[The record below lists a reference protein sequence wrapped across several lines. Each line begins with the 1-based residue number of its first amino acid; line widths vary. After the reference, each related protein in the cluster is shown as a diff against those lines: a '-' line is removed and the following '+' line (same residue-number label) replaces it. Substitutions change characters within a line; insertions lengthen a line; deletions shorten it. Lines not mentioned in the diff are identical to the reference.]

1 MIAMPLD
8 LRARTD
14 AGRELVGLGES
25 LAARLAPR
33 AADHDRDGVHPV
45 EEVGALRESGWL
57 TAPIP
62 AELGGMG
69 VESVH
74 DLLVASSRLARGE
87 PSLTIGANMHWI
99 PLVNMA
105 QMWRVARMS
114 GDARR
119 AEGIGAWMERV
130 VREGLVVSAAIS
142 EPGQDLTRPSTRAR
156 RTAEGWEISGRKV
169 FCTMS
174 PAADVL
180 YASVTYEDEEARER
194 YGYVRIATA
203 AEGVRMH
210 DDWDALGMRAS
221 GSNSVTFED
230 VRLPASAVAG
240 GFPAGRLSGEYVER
254 HLVAGAF
261 HAASS
266 LGIAEEAARLA
277 SEGATA
283 GGRTPTPRAMTVA
296 AEMSIGLSAMRAML
310 QRAGALLDEH
320 HVARA
325 AGARPADDELI
336 ALFAEV
342 QAAKTFLN
350 ETAVRVVD
358 GALALSGGA
367 GYMTRHPLSRLYR
380 DVRAGAFMHPL
391 GANRAYD
398 MLGEL
403 ALGME
408 PTLR

>member
-1 MIAMPLD
+1 MSLE

-14 AGRELVGLGES
+14 AGHELVGLAES
-25 LAARLAPR
+25 LAADLAPR
-33 AADHDRDGVHPV
+33 AADHDREGVHPV
-45 EEVGALRESGWL
+45 AGVGALRESGWL

-62 AELGGMG
+62 VELGGRG

-74 DLLVASSRLARGE
+74 DLLVASARLARGE

-99 PLVNMA
+99 PLVNTA
-105 QMWRVARMS
+105 QMWRAARMA
-114 GDARR
+114 GDVGR
-119 AEGIGAWMERV
+119 ADAMGGWMERV
-130 VREGLVVSAAIS
+130 AREGLVVSAAIS

-156 RTAEGWEISGRKV
+156 RTPEGWTISGRKV

-174 PAADVL
+174 PSADVL
-180 YASVTYEDEEARER
+180 YASVTYEDDAEAER
-194 YGYVRIATA
+194 YGYVRIATD
-203 AEGVRMH
+203 AEGVRLH

-230 VRLPASAVAG
+230 VRLPASALAG
-240 GFPAGRLSGEYVER
+240 GFLAGRLSADYVER
-254 HLVAGAF
+254 HLVAGGF

-266 LGIAEEAARLA
+266 LGIAEEAARVA
-277 SEGATA
+277 VEGAMA
-283 GGRTPTPRAMTVA
+283 GGRTPTPRAQTVA
-296 AEMSIGLSAMRAML
+296 AEMTIGLSAMRATL
-310 QRAGALLDEH
+310 QRAGTLIDEH

-325 AGARPADDELI
+325 AGAHPAEDELV
-336 ALFAEV
+336 ALFGEV
-342 QAAKTFLN
+342 QAAKVVLN
-350 ETAVRVVD
+350 EGAVRVVD
-358 GALALSGGA
+358 QALALSGGA
-367 GYMTRHPLSRLYR
+367 GYMTRHPLSRAYR

-398 MLGEL
+398 LLGEL

>member
-1 MIAMPLD
+1 MPRD
-8 LRARTD
+8 LEARTD
-14 AGRELVGLGES
+14 AGRRLVELAET
-25 LAARLAPR
+25 LADDLATE
-33 AADHDRDGVHPV
+33 AAANDRDGVHPV
-45 EEVGALRESGWL
+45 AGVGALRESGYL
-57 TAPIP
+57 AAPIP
-62 AELGGMG
+62 IELGGMG

-74 DLLVASSRLARGE
+74 DLLVASARLARGE

-105 QMWRVARMS
+105 QMWRVARLA

-119 AEGIGAWMERV
+119 ADGIGSWMERV
-130 VREGLVVSAAIS
+130 AREGLVVSAAIS
-142 EPGQDLTRPSTRAR
+142 EPAQDLTRPTTRAR
-156 RTAEGWEISGRKV
+156 RTADGWAISGRKV

-174 PAADVL
+174 PSADVL
-180 YASVTYEDEEARER
+180 YASVTYEDDEQGER
-194 YGYVRIATA
+194 YGYVRIAA
-203 AEGVRMH
+203 DAEGVRMH

-230 VRLPASAVAG
+230 VRLPPSAVAG
-240 GFPAGRLSGEYVER
+240 GFPAGRLSGDYVER

-266 LGIAEEAARLA
+266 LGIAEEAARIA
-277 SEGATA
+277 AEGATA
-283 GGRTPTPRAMTVA
+283 GGRTPTPRTQTVA
-296 AEMSIGLSAMRAML
+296 AEMSVGLSAMRATL

-325 AGARPADDELI
+325 AGAHPSEDELVE
-336 ALFAEV
+336 LFAEV
-342 QAAKTFLN
+342 QAAKVVLN
-350 ETAVRVVD
+350 EGAVRVVD
-358 GALALSGGA
+358 QALALSGGA
-367 GYMTRHPLSRLYR
+367 GYMTRHPLSRAYR

-398 MLGEL
+398 LLGEL